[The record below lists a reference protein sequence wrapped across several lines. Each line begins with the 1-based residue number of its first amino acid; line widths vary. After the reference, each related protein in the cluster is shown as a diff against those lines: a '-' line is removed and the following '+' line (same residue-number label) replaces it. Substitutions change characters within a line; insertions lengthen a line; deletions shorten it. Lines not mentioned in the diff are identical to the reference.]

1 MVSVLIIGVAVLVGC
16 GGPTVDPLAE
26 RAPVGP
32 TVEVQLTEREEYSTV
47 ATATVPRIEARVA
60 PDLDAEVIVDLAHP
74 IESGSPLVF
83 QVLNERDGWVEVLLP
98 VRPNGSK
105 GWVLGSTVELTR
117 NQYRIEVDT
126 GAHRLTVFENG
137 RVRMEVPVAIGTGAT
152 PTPLGEFYLT
162 ELLQPPDPTG
172 PYGTYAYGLSG
183 YSETLQSFNGGDGVI
198 GLHGTNDP
206 SSLGTDV
213 SHGCI
218 RLANETITE
227 LAKILPLGTPVVIT
241 GPAS

>member
-1 MVSVLIIGVAVLVGC
+1 MATAMVLAGC
-16 GGPTVDPLAE
+16 GGPPVDPLSD
-26 RAPVGP
+26 RSPVGP
-32 TVEVQLTEREEYSTV
+32 TVEVELTEREAYSTV
-47 ATATVPRIEARVA
+47 ATASLPRIEARVA

-74 IESGSPLVF
+74 TESGAPLVF
-83 QVLNERDGWVEVLLP
+83 QVISERDGWVEVLLP
-98 VRPNGSK
+98 VRPNGST
-105 GWVLGSTVELTR
+105 GWVLGSAVELTR

-126 GAHRLTVFENG
+126 GTHRLTLFERG

-198 GLHGTNDP
+198 GLHGTNEP
-206 SSLGTDV
+206 SSLGSDV
-213 SHGCI
+213 SHGCV
-218 RLANETITE
+218 RLANETINE
-227 LAKILPLGTPVVIT
+227 LVKILPLGTPVVIT
-241 GPAS
+241 GPSS